1 MRKTE
6 SPSTRR
12 TGVLL
17 AAMTAVIS
25 GVAVFINGYGVRAWA
40 GTASPT
46 SYTTFKNV
54 VAAFVLLAAGLA
66 LTRRRNREGLTRPSR
81 GQQWIGLALVAAL
94 GGALAFALF
103 FEGLARA
110 SSSQAAFIHKTLI
123 IWVGILAV
131 GLLHE
136 KVRPMHVAAIG
147 LLVAGQFVLVGG
159 ISDVTIGVGELMIF
173 GATLL
178 WSVEVI
184 LSKRLLADLSSLTV
198 GLARMAGGAALLI
211 VFGILDGS
219 LAAVGSVSLAQI
231 AWVLVTGLVLSGYVA
246 SWYAALARAP
256 ALDVTAILV
265 AGAVITAILR
275 SVVDG
280 AALPPPLGLGLV
292 LGGTA
297 VAIAA
302 ALRAVRDG
310 PAVELNS

>member
-1 MRKTE
+1 
-6 SPSTRR
+6 
-12 TGVLL
+12 
-17 AAMTAVIS
+17 MTAVIS

-46 SYTTFKNV
+46 SYTTLKNG
-54 VAAFVLLAAGLA
+54 VAAFVLLGAGLL
-66 LTRRRNREGLTRPSR
+66 LTRRRSREGLTRPSSR
-81 GQQWIGLALVAAL
+81 RQWIGLALVATL

-178 WSVEVI
+178 WSVEII

-211 VFGILDGS
+211 VFGVFNGS
-219 LAAVGSVSLAQI
+219 LAAVGTVSLAQI
-231 AWVLVTGLVLSGYVA
+231 SWVLVTGVVLSGYVA

-265 AGAVITAILR
+265 AGAVITALLR

-280 AALPPPLGLGLV
+280 AAVPPPLGLGLV

>member
-211 VFGILDGS
+211 VFGILNGS

-265 AGAVITAILR
+265 AGALITALLR

-280 AALPPPLGLGLV
+280 AAVPPPLGLGLV

-297 VAIAA
+297 VAITA

>member
-1 MRKTE
+1 MRSTE

-25 GVAVFINGYGVRAWA
+25 GAAVFINSYGVRAWA

-46 SYTTFKNV
+46 SYTTFKNG
-54 VAAFVLLAAGLA
+54 VAAFVLLAVGVL
-66 LTRRRNREGLTRPSR
+66 LTRRRSREGLTRPSGGR
-81 GQQWIGLALVAAL
+81 QWIGLALVAAL

-103 FEGLARA
+103 FEGLVRA

-136 KVRPMHVAAIG
+136 KLRPMHVAAIG

-178 WSVEVI
+178 WSVEII

-211 VFGILDGS
+211 VFGILNGS
-219 LAAVGSVSLAQI
+219 LSAVGTVSLAQI
-231 AWVLVTGLVLSGYVA
+231 AWVLVTGVVLSGYVA

-265 AGAVITAILR
+265 AGAVITALLR

-280 AALPPPLGLGLV
+280 AAVPPPLGLGLV

-297 VAIAA
+297 VAVAA

>member
-1 MRKTE
+1 MRN
-6 SPSTRR
+6 SASLSTRR

-25 GVAVFINGYGVRAWA
+25 GFAVFINGYGVRAWA

-46 SYTTFKNV
+46 SYTTLKNG
-54 VAAFVLLAAGLA
+54 VAALVLLAFGLA
-66 LTRRRNREGLTRPSR
+66 LTRRRSREGFTRPSGR
-81 GQQWIGLALVAAL
+81 RQWIGLSLVAAL

-136 KVRPMHVAAIG
+136 KLRAMHLAAIG

-178 WSVEVI
+178 WSVEII
-184 LSKRLLADLSSLTV
+184 LSKRLLAELSSLTV
-198 GLARMAGGAALLI
+198 GLARMAGGAAMLI
-211 VFGILDGS
+211 VFGIVNGS
-219 LAAVGSVSLAQI
+219 LGAIGAVSLTQI
-231 AWVLVTGLVLSGYVA
+231 GWVLVTGIVLSGYVA

-256 ALDVTAILV
+256 ALDVTSILV
-265 AGAVITAILR
+265 VGAVITALLR

-280 AALPPPLGLGLV
+280 AAVPPPLGLGLL

-297 VAIAA
+297 VAIVA
-302 ALRAVRDG
+302 ALRAVHDG
-310 PAVELNS
+310 PAVELHS

>member
-1 MRKTE
+1 MRSTE
-6 SPSTRR
+6 SLPTRR

-17 AAMTAVIS
+17 ATMTAVIS

-46 SYTTFKNV
+46 SYTTFKNGI
-54 VAAFVLLAAGLA
+54 AAFVLLAVGLA
-66 LTRRRNREGLTRPSR
+66 LTRRRSREGLTRPSR
-81 GQQWIGLALVAAL
+81 GRQWIGLALVAAL

-159 ISDVTIGVGELMIF
+159 ISDVTIGVGELMIL

-178 WSVEVI
+178 WSVEII
-184 LSKRLLADLSSLTV
+184 LSKRLLAELSSLTV
-198 GLARMAGGAALLI
+198 GLARMGGGAALLI
-211 VFGILDGS
+211 LFGILNGS
-219 LAAVGSVSLAQI
+219 LAAVGTVSLAQI
-231 AWVLVTGLVLSGYVA
+231 AWVLVTGIVLSGYVA

-275 SVVDG
+275 SLVDG
-280 AALPPPLGLGLV
+280 AAIPPPLGLGLV
-292 LGGTA
+292 VCGTA

-310 PAVELNS
+310 PAVELRS

>member
-1 MRKTE
+1 
-6 SPSTRR
+6 
-12 TGVLL
+12 
-17 AAMTAVIS
+17 
-25 GVAVFINGYGVRAWA
+25 
-40 GTASPT
+40 
-46 SYTTFKNV
+46 
-54 VAAFVLLAAGLA
+54 
-66 LTRRRNREGLTRPSR
+66 
-81 GQQWIGLALVAAL
+81 VAAL

-136 KVRPMHVAAIG
+136 KVRPMHLAAIG

-178 WSVEVI
+178 WSVEII

-211 VFGILDGS
+211 VFGTLNGS
-219 LAAVGSVSLAQI
+219 LAAVGTVSLGQI
-231 AWVLVTGLVLSGYVA
+231 AWVLVTGVVLSGYVA

-310 PAVELNS
+310 PGVELNS